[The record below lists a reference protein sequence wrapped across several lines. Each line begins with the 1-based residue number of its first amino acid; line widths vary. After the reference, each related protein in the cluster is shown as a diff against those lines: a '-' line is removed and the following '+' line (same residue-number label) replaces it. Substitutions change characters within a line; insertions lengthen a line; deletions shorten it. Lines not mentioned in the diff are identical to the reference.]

1 MSENFSSISQVLSSP
16 ALEQK
21 KHFEAILPRP
31 GIDVSRSNFSMRFG
45 RNGFHHL
52 RGRIFLIGFD
62 RGNFQPYF

>member
-31 GIDVSRSNFSMRFG
+31 GLGRKIFELRST
-45 RNGFHHL
+45 
-52 RGRIFLIGFD
+52 
-62 RGNFQPYF
+62 